1 MQLSPLFFTGRTKSL
16 PSLQQTASAKDWADS
31 LWRPQPHCRSYFISH
46 FFGWRAVGI
55 SNRVRKEFSI
65 LFSPA
70 SAWARERLRFSFFFK
85 KAGRSLLF
93 PQFWPVA
100 QRSWR
105 SPGFCFFMNRLRGS
119 DLSAL
124 CSPSPVCF
132 CCANNVSSDPTRNL
146 SRALVFAITMSILP
160 RLPSALRNYLCV
172 SFRMRPSAGSIMYA
186 VPPFP
191 ATTPRAPLTVGT
203 VAFG

>member
-1 MQLSPLFFTGRTKSL
+1 MLWRLGSGMQLSLLFYTGRIKSL
-16 PSLQQTASAKDWADS
+16 HGSLRIASAKDWADS
-31 LWRPQPHCRSYFISH
+31 LSRPQPHYRSYFISC

-55 SNRVRKEFSI
+55 SNPVRKEFSI

-85 KAGRSLLF
+85 KADRSLLF

-105 SPGFCFFMNRLRGS
+105 SPGFCFFMNRFRGS

-124 CSPSPVCF
+124 CLPSPVCF
-132 CCANNVSSDPTRNL
+132 CFANNVSSDPTRNL

-160 RLPSALRNYLCV
+160 R
-172 SFRMRPSAGSIMYA
+172 
-186 VPPFP
+186 
-191 ATTPRAPLTVGT
+191 
-203 VAFG
+203 